1 MKMGRLDESHID
13 LENVVRKE
21 PENEEANRLY
31 SMIDTLK
38 ENLANAISYLNWN
51 NYDQAIELFGELLEV
66 RKEKTRNKDK
76 IKTGRILPRV
86 VELARFQSVPTVSRE
101 RKILLTPKGNTG
113 KLILNKVH
121 IRTR

>member
-51 NYDQAIELFGELLEV
+51 NYDQAHLRQGDHGPDSPQPFISYKNLVCLKFL
-66 RKEKTRNKDK
+66 K
-76 IKTGRILPRV
+76 
-86 VELARFQSVPTVSRE
+86 S
-101 RKILLTPKGNTG
+101 
-113 KLILNKVH
+113 
-121 IRTR
+121 

>member
-76 IKTGRILPRV
+76 LKQAEFYP
-86 VELARFQSVPTVSRE
+86 ELLNWLDFNRYLLFRE
-101 RKILLTPKGNTG
+101 REKFC
-113 KLILNKVH
+113 
-121 IRTR
+121 

>member
-76 IKTGRILPRV
+76 IKTGIILPRV
-86 VELARFQSVPTVSRE
+86 VELARFQSVLFRE
-101 RKILLTPKGNTG
+101 REKFC
-113 KLILNKVH
+113 
-121 IRTR
+121 